1 MVTKTYKTWTY
12 IQKVAIKYINVKL
25 FSYFFKNVNFSS
37 KILNILLKLKSQTII
52 LTNNYLNK
60 AEILIG
66 GNFYTS
72 YWHLLQKT
80 KIFKNDHPVAYVK
93 NQYWDFTCDP
103 GVKNPPSK
111 EGDTGSI
118 PG

>member
-1 MVTKTYKTWTY
+1 
-12 IQKVAIKYINVKL
+12 
-25 FSYFFKNVNFSS
+25 
-37 KILNILLKLKSQTII
+37 
-52 LTNNYLNK
+52 LNK

-66 GNFYTS
+66 GNFYTP

-103 GVKNPPSK
+103 GVKTPPSK

-118 PG
+118 PGKETKIPHATGQITLHVATKTRYSQKCE